1 MPNLLRVRTQWD
13 GSLTP
18 QLTAAFPA
26 GSLQPSPPEGYWPL
40 SSLGHCQDSVILG
53 SCLTSLHASAFLC
66 VQEELAEHILLN
78 EIIHGEVFVF
88 VFCLFRATTAVHG
101 GSQARGR
108 IGAAAA
114 GLRHS
119 HSNTNPSLVYDPHH
133 SVRQCWILNPLCKA
147 RDRTHVLMDTTWL
160 RNLLSHSGNSYINR
174 LLIYHDILV
183 WVTPAS
189 LSTRSTKS
197 SNVSDSLIIRKAV

>member
-1 MPNLLRVRTQWD
+1 MPSCHVPPLYSIALSFCVPFMPNLLRVRTQWD

-18 QLTAAFPA
+18 QLTAAFQA
-26 GSLQPSPPEGYWPL
+26 GSLQPSPPKGYLPL
-40 SSLGHCQDSVILG
+40 SSLGHCEHSVILG
-53 SCLTSLHASAFLC
+53 SCITSLHASAFLC
-66 VQEELAEHILLN
+66 VQEKLAEHILLN

-119 HSNTNPSLVYDPHH
+119 HSHSNTGSELCLEPTPQLIATPDPY
-133 SVRQCWILNPLCKA
+133 P
-147 RDRTHVLMDTTWL
+147 TE
-160 RNLLSHSGNSYINR
+160 
-174 LLIYHDILV
+174 
-183 WVTPAS
+183 
-189 LSTRSTKS
+189 
-197 SNVSDSLIIRKAV
+197 